1 MTAILRVPRSRA
13 ALSGSL
19 LVLLGLWGA
28 LAPLIGPYFHFA
40 FTPDKA
46 WTFTSGR
53 VWLQVVPGAAV
64 ALGGL
69 IAVASANR
77 AFAAFGAWLAALGGG
92 WFVVGVP
99 LSRLWADQ
107 GRIQLG
113 QPVGGTTRQ
122 VVEQVTMLY
131 GLGAVV
137 VFLAALALGRLAV
150 VGVRDAALAEQESA
164 HVEEHPVPDSS
175 DDTREAP
182 ALPRRRPER
191 PESVPATPPEQT
203 APRSR
208 PESTPGNTP
217 TTSGPGDVRVAGGRG
232 ADDTRTDERPGANA

>member
-53 VWLQVVPGAAV
+53 AWLQIAPGAAV

-113 QPVGGTTRQ
+113 QAVGGTTRQ

-137 VFLAALALGRLAV
+137 VFLSALALGRLAV
-150 VGVRDAALAEQESA
+150 VGVKDAALAEQESA
-164 HVEEHPVPDSS
+164 HVEEHPVPDEA
-175 DDTREAP
+175 DTREAP
-182 ALPRRRPER
+182 ALPRRQATP
-191 PESVPATPPEQT
+191 PESVPATPPEQA
-203 APRSR
+203 APRSMSGPASR
-208 PESTPGNTP
+208 STP
-217 TTSGPGDVRVAGGRG
+217 TTSGPADVRVAGGPG
-232 ADDTRTDERPGANA
+232 ADETRTDERPGTNA